1 MKSPLRKFGFGMRK
15 SEARAKRSQQVVSRR
30 DELAQATQD
39 MEDMRDCYE
48 SLLAAAASTTNTAYE
63 FSESLRE
70 LGSCLLEKTA
80 LNDDEDSGRVLL
92 MLGKAQFQ
100 VQKFIDCYR
109 SHISKTIT
117 NPSQSLITEL
127 LTVEEM
133 KNQCD
138 VKRSAYEHLLA
149 SRGVKG
155 KPRNARENISPQDL
169 EAALDE
175 YEDEANLFIFR
186 LKSLKQ
192 GQSRSLL
199 TQAVR
204 HHAAQMNFF
213 KKGFE
218 YLESIEPH
226 VKLITEQ
233 QNIDY
238 QFSELEDDDA
248 GDEDSDAYGVNDDE
262 ELSSDFEQP
271 LHVTDTIQTTWHSM
285 ELDRSDHT
293 LPPPLSI
300 DVTQGNQSGM
310 RKNSSATINEPKDV
324 SFSAP
329 ILAYSD
335 KKVDDNLRDMKPAT
349 PRKFNTYMLPTPGD
363 AKIATSAGSNKFP
376 GRLSHVNGQ
385 TNTLFHSLPLAPR
398 KQPGGDGSNRSPEK
412 PNLSKSHSVLKE
424 SNMNNVTGWASI
436 HLEEEL
442 SLHKSGWRSISDNKK
457 VKRQAFSGP
466 LTDNK
471 PWSSK
476 SIPTAAGRINSV
488 QYPVSVSRSFT
499 RIPVLSQR
507 VVSPRLSS
515 SSSPTFISS
524 PKISE
529 LHQLP
534 RPPGS
539 LGKIDVSS
547 KSSFYTHSAPL
558 ASKNQQTYVAEKF
571 LKIQQER
578 SLLSRPPGMV
588 LRSFS
593 IPSRGGERSQPV
605 SCLEPSIDLG
615 VEAISPPLTP
625 IPFPDSQ
632 PAMPNKVSSS
642 EAAGDE

>member
-1 MKSPLRKFGFGMRK
+1 MKSPLRKFGFGMHK
-15 SEARAKRSQQVVSRR
+15 GEGKAKRSQQAVSRR

-39 MEDMRDCYE
+39 MEDMRDCYD

-100 VQKFIDCYR
+100 IQKFIDFYR
-109 SHISKTIT
+109 SHIMKTIT
-117 NPSQSLITEL
+117 SPSQSLLSEL
-127 LTVEEM
+127 QTVEEM

-138 VKRSAYEHLLA
+138 EKRNAYEHLLA
-149 SRGVKG
+149 SQGVKG
-155 KPRNARENISPQDL
+155 KPRNTRENISPKHLQ
-169 EAALDE
+169 AALDE

-204 HHAAQMNFF
+204 HHAAQ
-213 KKGFE
+213 
-218 YLESIEPH
+218 
-226 VKLITEQ
+226 
-233 QNIDY
+233 
-238 QFSELEDDDA
+238 
-248 GDEDSDAYGVNDDE
+248 
-262 ELSSDFEQP
+262 
-271 LHVTDTIQTTWHSM
+271 
-285 ELDRSDHT
+285 LDRADHT
-293 LPPPLSI
+293 LAPSLSI
-300 DVTQGNQSGM
+300 DVAQGNQV
-310 RKNSSATINEPKDV
+310 RTQRNSNARINEPKDV

-329 ILAYSD
+329 ILAYRD
-335 KKVDDNLRDMKPAT
+335 KKVDTVENLRDMKPLT

-363 AKIATSAGSNKFP
+363 AKNATSAGSNKIP
-376 GRLSHVNGQ
+376 GRLSNVNGQ
-385 TNTLFHSLPLAPR
+385 TNTLFHSLPLAP
-398 KQPGGDGSNRSPEK
+398 KKHSGANQSPER

-436 HLEEEL
+436 HLEEGL
-442 SLHKSGWRSISDNKK
+442 SLHKSGWRSSDDAK

-476 SIPTAAGRINSV
+476 SIPSAAGRTRSV
-488 QYPVSVSRSFT
+488 EYPVSVSKLFT
-499 RIPVLSQR
+499 RIPVPSQR
-507 VVSPRLSS
+507 VVSPRLSL

-534 RPPGS
+534 RPPGTGS

-558 ASKNQQTYVAEKF
+558 ASKNQRPPVAEKF
-571 LKIQQER
+571 LRIPQER
-578 SLLSRPPGMV
+578 SLLPRPPSTV
-588 LRSFS
+588 RRSFS
-593 IPSRGGERSQPV
+593 IPSSGGERSQSV
-605 SCLEPSIDLG
+605 SCLEPPVDLG

-625 IPFPDSQ
+625 IPFPNSQ
-632 PAMPNKVSSS
+632 SAMPSKVSTSK
-642 EAAGDE
+642 AAGELNFDHVSGCLVVVSLMPFLCCGV

>member
-1 MKSPLRKFGFGMRK
+1 MKSPLRKFGFGLHK
-15 SEARAKRSQQVVSRR
+15 GEGRAKRSQQAVSRR

-39 MEDMRDCYE
+39 MEDMRDCYD

-100 VQKFIDCYR
+100 IQKFIDFYR
-109 SHISKTIT
+109 SHIMKTIT
-117 NPSQSLITEL
+117 SPSQSLLSEL
-127 LTVEEM
+127 QTVEEM

-138 VKRSAYEHLLA
+138 EKRTAYEHLLA
-149 SRGVKG
+149 SQGVKG
-155 KPRNARENISPQDL
+155 KPRNTRENISPKHVQ
-169 EAALDE
+169 AALDE

-213 KKGFE
+213 KKG
-218 YLESIEPH
+218 LECLELIEPH

-248 GDEDSDAYGVNDDE
+248 EDEDSDAYAVNDDD

-271 LHVTDTIQTTWHSM
+271 QYVTDTVLATRHSM
-285 ELDRSDHT
+285 ELDQADHT
-293 LPPPLSI
+293 LAPSLSI
-300 DVTQGNQSGM
+300 DVTQGNQVITQ
-310 RKNSSATINEPKDV
+310 RNSNARINEPKDV

-329 ILAYSD
+329 ILAYRD
-335 KKVDDNLRDMKPAT
+335 KKVDTVENLRDVKPLT

-363 AKIATSAGSNKFP
+363 AKNATSAGSNKIP
-376 GRLSHVNGQ
+376 GRLSNVNGQ
-385 TNTLFHSLPLAPR
+385 TNTLFHSLPLAP
-398 KQPGGDGSNRSPEK
+398 KKHPGANQSPER
-412 PNLSKSHSVLKE
+412 PNLSKSHSVLRE

-436 HLEEEL
+436 HLEEGL
-442 SLHKSGWRSISDNKK
+442 SLHKSGWRSFDDTK

-471 PWSSK
+471 SRSSK
-476 SIPTAAGRINSV
+476 SIPSAAGRTRPV
-488 QYPVSVSRSFT
+488 EHPVSVSKLFT
-499 RIPVLSQR
+499 RIPVPSQR
-507 VVSPRLSS
+507 VVSPRLSL

-529 LHQLP
+529 LHELP

-539 LGKIDVSS
+539 LAKIDVSS

-558 ASKNQQTYVAEKF
+558 ASKNQRPPVAEKF
-571 LKIQQER
+571 LRIPQER
-578 SLLSRPPGMV
+578 SLLPRPPSTV
-588 LRSFS
+588 RRSFS
-593 IPSRGGERSQPV
+593 IPSSGGERSQSV
-605 SCLEPSIDLG
+605 SCLEPPVDLG

-625 IPFPDSQ
+625 IPFPNSQ
-632 PAMPNKVSSS
+632 SAMPSKVSTSK
-642 EAAGDE
+642 AAGDE